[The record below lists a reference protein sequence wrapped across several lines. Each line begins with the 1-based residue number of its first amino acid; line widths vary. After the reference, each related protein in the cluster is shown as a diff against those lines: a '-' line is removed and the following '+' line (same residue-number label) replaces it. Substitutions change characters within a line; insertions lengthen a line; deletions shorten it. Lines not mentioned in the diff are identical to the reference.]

1 MDARHIDRSIQ
12 TQPAPETRTTGPEIE
27 RIALLRAGRW
37 AARIGSTLATAGIE
51 LDGSAPHDIRVRDAR
66 FFAAVATRGSFGLG
80 EGYMEGW
87 WECERID
94 QLVFRLLRAGLHR
107 GEPRGPRAIGRA
119 LAALALA
126 PGRKSRAFEIGRR
139 HYDLGNDLFERMLDR
154 RMVYSCA
161 YWRDAKTLDAA
172 QEAKLDLVC
181 RKVGLQPGMRVLD
194 IGCGWGGC
202 PELCVTGLEAM
213 DPS

>member
-94 QLVFRLLRAGLHR
+94 QLVFRSPVRIGQIALVRAQVNAVFATSMEVGVVVLTEEPLT
-107 GEPRGPRAIGRA
+107 GEQRVCCEAYLTFVA
-119 LAALALA
+119 LAT
-126 PGRKSRAFEIGRR
+126 RA
-139 HYDLGNDLFERMLDR
+139 
-154 RMVYSCA
+154 
-161 YWRDAKTLDAA
+161 
-172 QEAKLDLVC
+172 
-181 RKVGLQPGMRVLD
+181 
-194 IGCGWGGC
+194 
-202 PELCVTGLEAM
+202 
-213 DPS
+213 